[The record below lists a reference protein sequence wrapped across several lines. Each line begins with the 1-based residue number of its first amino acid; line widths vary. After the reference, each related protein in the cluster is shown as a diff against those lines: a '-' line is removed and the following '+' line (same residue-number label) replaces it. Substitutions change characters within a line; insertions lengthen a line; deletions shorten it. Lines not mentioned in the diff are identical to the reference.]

1 MWHEYLWLKL
11 RKVARGELGSP
22 PFANN
27 NPLILSTRRKTATRQ
42 IFKILIIACLIPLLF
57 FIVPAWGQAN
67 NNDSETAP
75 VELNGKDLFEVAG
88 NEEKNLTATE
98 RAEII
103 SSKLE
108 KIFSSSKSIELNI
121 YKKNQ
126 QIILAIKNDD
136 LLTITAADVKAGI
149 NTEEQAAIWKYL
161 IEDGFESAKKEIQPP
176 NILKVLL
183 ITIILILAALV
194 LEFFLRWLE
203 LKINKICEEKYPQI
217 VKYLPKTLPFMA
229 IFIRVIVGIVVIL
242 YLTSIIPFTRD
253 YHNLLLQALDKLGE
267 SFTSPILNLGDKGFS
282 IIDVVTFIGLTIGM
296 WKGVGYFID
305 NIFRTKIIS
314 LTGAERSVQ
323 DTISFLTKYGLIFLC
338 ILIILQIWSIDIS
351 SLAIIASVLG
361 VGIGFGLQNIANNF
375 ISGIILVFERPIQLG
390 DFIQVGNLV
399 GIVEKIG
406 LRSTHITTLDKV
418 SLIVPNSRFLENEVL
433 NWSHGNPISRI
444 KIPIGVAYGSKI
456 KLVRKAILEV
466 VKSHPEVLLHPS
478 PQLWFQ
484 EFGDSSLNFDLLV
497 WTREPRK
504 QYQLKSELNYR
515 IEASLRRYKVE
526 IPFPQRDLHLKSPE
540 IEQMIET
547 WMRKNSPPQVEL
559 YYPDTVKFKL
569 ENNISQLDI
578 DEEDDAKVLTKDSIK
593 DLINKN
599 IDIDTLVEEMRGL
612 NGVSIKDRQHRWD
625 TYSKCF
631 VGSEAV
637 KWLMETQKLNLNQA
651 ISLGQLLIDR
661 GLIHHVVDRHGF
673 KNKYIFYRFY
683 EDEQ

>member
-1 MWHEYLWLKL
+1 MWHKYLWLKL
-11 RKVARGELGSP
+11 RKVARGELGSR
-22 PFANN
+22 PFAKNN
-27 NPLILSTRRKTATRQ
+27 SLIISTRRKTTTRQ
-42 IFKILIIACLIPLLF
+42 IVKILIIACLIPLLF

-67 NNDSETAP
+67 NNNLETAP

-88 NEEKNLTATE
+88 NKEENLTATK

-108 KIFSSSKSIELNI
+108 NIFSSGEYIEVNI

-126 QIILAIKNDD
+126 QIILAINNDD

-149 NTEEQAAIWKYL
+149 NTEEQAAIWKYK
-161 IEDGFESAKKEIQPP
+161 IEEGFESAKKYTQSP
-176 NILKVLL
+176 NLLKVLL
-183 ITIILILAALV
+183 ISIFLILAAVV
-194 LEFFLRWLE
+194 LEVFLRWLE

-217 VKYLPKTLPFMA
+217 VKYLPKTLPVMA
-229 IFIRVIVGIVVIL
+229 IFIRVILGIVVIL

-253 YHNLLLQALDKLGE
+253 YNNKLLEILGKLGS
-267 SFTSPILNLGDKGFS
+267 SFTSDILNLGDEGFS
-282 IIDVVTFIGLTIGM
+282 IIEVVSLIGLTIGM

-323 DTISFLTKYGLIFLC
+323 DTISFLTKYGLIFLG

-406 LRSTHITTLDKV
+406 LRSTHITTLDKI

-433 NWSHGNPISRI
+433 NWSHGNPISRM
-444 KIPIGVAYGSKI
+444 KIPIGVAYGSNI

-466 VKSHPEVLLHPS
+466 AKSHPEVLLHPS

-504 QYQLKSELNYR
+504 QSQLKSELNYR
-515 IEASLRRYKVE
+515 IEASLRRYKIE

-547 WMRKNSPPQVEL
+547 WIRKNTPPQVEL
-559 YYPDTVKFKL
+559 YYPDSFQFKL
-569 ENNISQLDI
+569 ENNVSQLDI

-593 DLINKN
+593 ELINKN
-599 IDIDTLVEEMRGL
+599 IDTLVEEMRGA
-612 NGVSIKDRQHRWD
+612 NGVSIKNRQHRWD
-625 TYSKCF
+625 VYSKCF

-637 KWLMETQKLNLNQA
+637 KWLMETQKIDLNEA
-651 ISLGQLLIDR
+651 ISIGQLLIDR

-673 KNKYIFYRFY
+673 KNQNLFYRFY

>member
-1 MWHEYLWLKL
+1 MWHKYLWLKL
-11 RKVARGELGSP
+11 TKVTESELGSRP
-22 PFANN
+22 LAKN
-27 NPLILSTRRKTATRQ
+27 NPLIISANRKTATRQ

-67 NNDSETAP
+67 NNDLETAP

-88 NEEKNLTATE
+88 NEEENLTATK

-108 KIFSSSKSIELNI
+108 NIFTSGESIELNI
-121 YKKNQ
+121 YKKHQ
-126 QIILAIKNDD
+126 QIILAINNDD
-136 LLTITAADVKAGI
+136 LLTITAEDVKAGI
-149 NTEEQAAIWKYL
+149 NTEEQAAIWKYK
-161 IEDGFESAKKEIQPP
+161 IEDGFESAKKDTQSP
-176 NILKVLL
+176 NLFKVLL
-183 ITIILILAALV
+183 ISIFLILAAVV
-194 LEFFLRWLE
+194 LELFLRWLE
-203 LKINKICEEKYPQI
+203 FKINKICEEKYPQI
-217 VKYLPKTLPFMA
+217 VKYLPKLLPFMA
-229 IFIRVIVGIVVIL
+229 ISIRVIVWVGIIL
-242 YLTSIIPFTRD
+242 YITYIIPFTRD
-253 YHNLLLQALDKLGE
+253 YRNLLLEILGN
-267 SFTSPILNLGDKGFS
+267 SFTSPIFNLGNKGLS
-282 IIDVVTFIGLTIGM
+282 IVDVVTLIGLTIIM
-296 WKGVGYFID
+296 WKGVGYFI
-305 NIFRTKIIS
+305 NIFRTKIIG
-314 LTGAERSVQ
+314 LTGADRSVQ
-323 DTISFLTKYGLIFLC
+323 DTISFLTRYGLIFLG
-338 ILIILQIWSIDIS
+338 ILIILQLWGIDIS

-375 ISGIILVFERPIQLG
+375 ISGIILVFERPIQVG
-390 DFIQVGNLV
+390 DFIQVENLV

-433 NWSHGNPISRI
+433 NWSHGNPISRM
-444 KIPIGVAYGSKI
+444 KIPIGVAYGSNI
-456 KLVRKAILEV
+456 KSVRKAILEV
-466 VKSHPEVLLHPS
+466 AKSHPEVLLHPS

-504 QYQLKSELNYR
+504 QSQLKSELNYR

-547 WMRKNSPPQVEL
+547 WMRKNSPPHVEL
-559 YYPDTVKFKL
+559 YYPDSVQFKL

-578 DEEDDAKVLTKDSIK
+578 DEEDDAKVLTKDS
-593 DLINKN
+593 LNNQINKN
-599 IDIDTLVEEMRGL
+599 INIDIDIDTLVEEMRGL

-673 KNKYIFYRFY
+673 KNQNLFYRFY

>member
-1 MWHEYLWLKL
+1 MWHKYLWLKL
-11 RKVARGELGSP
+11 RKVARGELGSR
-22 PFANN
+22 PFAKN
-27 NPLILSTRRKTATRQ
+27 NPLILSTRRKTTTRQ
-42 IFKILIIACLIPLLF
+42 IVKILIIACLIPLLF

-67 NNDSETAP
+67 NNDLETAP

-88 NEEKNLTATE
+88 NQEENLTATK

-108 KIFSSSKSIELNI
+108 KIFSSGESIELNI

-126 QIILAIKNDD
+126 QIILAINNDD

-149 NTEEQAAIWKYL
+149 NTEEQAAIWKYK
-161 IEDGFESAKKEIQPP
+161 IEDGFKAAKKYTQSP
-176 NILKVLL
+176 NLLKVLL
-183 ITIILILAALV
+183 ISIFLILAAVV
-194 LEFFLRWLE
+194 LEFCLRWLE

-217 VKYLPKTLPFMA
+217 IKYLPKTLPLMA

-242 YLTSIIPFTRD
+242 YLTYIIPFTRD
-253 YHNLLLQALDKLGE
+253 YNNKLLEILGKLRS
-267 SFTSPILNLGDKGFS
+267 SFTSDILNLGDEGFS
-282 IIDVVTFIGLTIGM
+282 IIEVVTLIGLTIGM

-323 DTISFLTKYGLIFLC
+323 DTISFLTKYGLIFLG

-375 ISGIILVFERPIQLG
+375 ISGIILVFERPIQVG
-390 DFIQVGNLV
+390 DFIQVENLV

-433 NWSHGNPISRI
+433 NWSHGNPISRM
-444 KIPIGVAYGSKI
+444 KIPIGVAYGSNI

-466 VKSHPEVLLHPS
+466 AKSHPEVLLHPS

-484 EFGDSSLNFDLLV
+484 EFGDSSLNFDLLI

-504 QYQLKSELNYR
+504 QSQLKSELNYR
-515 IEASLRRYKVE
+515 IEASLRRYKIE

-559 YYPDTVKFKL
+559 YYPDSVQFKL
-569 ENNISQLDI
+569 ENNVSQLDI
-578 DEEDDAKVLTKDSIK
+578 DEEDDGKVLTKDSIK
-593 DLINKN
+593 ELINKN
-599 IDIDTLVEEMRGL
+599 IDIDTLVEEMRGP
-612 NGVSIKDRQHRWD
+612 NGVSIKNRQHRWD
-625 TYSKCF
+625 VYSKCF

-637 KWLMETQKLNLNQA
+637 KWLMETQKIDLNEA
-651 ISLGQLLIDR
+651 ISIGQLLIDR

-673 KNKYIFYRFY
+673 KNQNLFYRFY

>member
-1 MWHEYLWLKL
+1 
-11 RKVARGELGSP
+11 
-22 PFANN
+22 
-27 NPLILSTRRKTATRQ
+27 
-42 IFKILIIACLIPLLF
+42 
-57 FIVPAWGQAN
+57 
-67 NNDSETAP
+67 
-75 VELNGKDLFEVAG
+75 
-88 NEEKNLTATE
+88 
-98 RAEII
+98 
-103 SSKLE
+103 
-108 KIFSSSKSIELNI
+108 
-121 YKKNQ
+121 
-126 QIILAIKNDD
+126 
-136 LLTITAADVKAGI
+136 
-149 NTEEQAAIWKYL
+149 
-161 IEDGFESAKKEIQPP
+161 
-176 NILKVLL
+176 
-183 ITIILILAALV
+183 
-194 LEFFLRWLE
+194 
-203 LKINKICEEKYPQI
+203 
-217 VKYLPKTLPFMA
+217 MA
-229 IFIRVIVGIVVIL
+229 ISIRVIVGIGIIL
-242 YLTSIIPFTRD
+242 YITYIIPFTRGYRD
-253 YHNLLLQALDKLGE
+253 ELLKILDE
-267 SFTSPILNLGDKGFS
+267 SFTSPILNLGDEGLS
-282 IIDVVTFIGLTIGM
+282 IIDVVILTGLTIGM

-323 DTISFLTKYGLIFLC
+323 DTISFLTKYGLIFLG

-406 LRSTHITTLDKV
+406 LRSTHITTLDKI

-433 NWSHGNPISRI
+433 NWSHGNPISRM
-444 KIPIGVAYGSKI
+444 KIPIGVAYGSNI

-466 VKSHPEVLLHPS
+466 AKSHPEVLLHPS

-504 QYQLKSELNYR
+504 QSQLKSELNYR
-515 IEASLRRYKVE
+515 IEASLRRYKIE

-547 WMRKNSPPQVEL
+547 WIRKNTPPQVEL
-559 YYPDTVKFKL
+559 YYPDSFQFKL
-569 ENNISQLDI
+569 ENNVSQLDI

-593 DLINKN
+593 ELINKN
-599 IDIDTLVEEMRGL
+599 IDTLVEEMRGA
-612 NGVSIKDRQHRWD
+612 NGVSIKNRQHRWD
-625 TYSKCF
+625 VYSKCF

-637 KWLMETQKLNLNQA
+637 KWLMETQKIDLNEA
-651 ISLGQLLIDR
+651 ISIGQLLIDR

-673 KNKYIFYRFY
+673 KNQNLFYRFY